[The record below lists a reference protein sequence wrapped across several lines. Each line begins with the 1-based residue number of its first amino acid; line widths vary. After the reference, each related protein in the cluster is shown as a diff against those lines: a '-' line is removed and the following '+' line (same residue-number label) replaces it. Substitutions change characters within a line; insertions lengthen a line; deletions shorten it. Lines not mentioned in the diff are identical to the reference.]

1 MTHRYEVRHRTEYTY
16 ADDVTASYG
25 RAFLVPRDT
34 GEQWCRS
41 TRLEVSPRP
50 GHVSEH
56 LDHYG
61 NRSAFVEVHTPH
73 RTLAV
78 TCTSVVDVDRPRPD
92 LAAWDGWTWSEAAD
106 AVLDLPR
113 PAGDDATGG
122 PGLADVDPVAV
133 RELLLPSPQ
142 VELADEVREY
152 AAGVFTPGR
161 PLGESLRDL
170 VRRIHT
176 DFRYASGSTSVTTTL
191 PEVLA
196 KRQGVCQDFAHLAV
210 GCLRSVGLPARYVSG
225 YLETEPPPGKPKLQG
240 ADASHAWASVLTPD
254 GRWVDLDPTND
265 QPADSRYVVTAWG
278 RDYTDVPPLK
288 GVIYTE
294 GATTALKVSVDVIRM
309 A

>member
-1 MTHRYEVRHRTEYTY
+1 MSHRYEVRHRTEYAY
-16 ADDVTASYG
+16 EDVVTASYG

-34 GEQWCRS
+34 DDQWCRS
-41 TRLEVSPRP
+41 TRLEVEPTP

-61 NRSAFVEVHTPH
+61 NRSAFVEVHTEH

-78 TCTSVVDVDRPRPD
+78 TCTSLVDVDRPVPD
-92 LAAWDGWTWSEAAD
+92 FAALDAWTWETAGAAIRAGRTRPSEAM
-106 AVLDLPR
+106 P
-113 PAGDDATGG
+113 TGAAAAE
-122 PGLADVDPVAV
+122 PDPVAV

-142 VELADEVREY
+142 VDLADDVRAY
-152 AAGVFTPGR
+152 ADGVFTPGR
-161 PLGESLRDL
+161 PLGQALTDL
-170 VRRIHT
+170 VHRIFT
-176 DFRYASGSTSVTTTL
+176 DFTYSSGATSVTTTL

-196 KRQGVCQDFAHLAV
+196 RKKGVCQDFAHLAV

-225 YLETEPPPGKPKLQG
+225 YLETQPPPGKPKLQG
-240 ADASHAWASVLTPD
+240 ADASHAWASVLAPD
-254 GRWVDLDPTND
+254 GRWIDLDPTND
-265 QPADSRYVVTAWG
+265 QPADSRYVVAAWG

-294 GATTALKVSVDVIRM
+294 GATSTLKVSVDVQRI